1 MNIFVYESRVISLQ
15 VVPRKLGV
23 LGLHICDF
31 KDSHKL
37 LFKEISG
44 LSKFISWFIFICLL
58 IMKIGQNQLY
68 VFVDL
73 SVIYL
78 LLYIFE
84 SSR

>member
-31 KDSHKL
+31 KDNGQAAFQRDIWL
-37 LFKEISG
+37 VQIYILADFYLFVNYENR
-44 LSKFISWFIFICLL
+44 SKS
-58 IMKIGQNQLY
+58 LY